1 MTSPNFEN
9 IDLWLFD
16 YVEGNLS
23 TYQKTLLENYI
34 LNHPELDVDLDM
46 WKMSTLAVSD
56 NFVSDIHIAKKKE
69 SRYAYYFTT
78 VLGAVIILL
87 IGQTDHLQLS
97 LNDTVNKIAQEENI
111 NTILTAEKISTE
123 RNTALVQVNKD
134 NDTPSKANRQSII
147 ENKENTLYTSS
158 INSSTLNTL
167 NIKAI
172 NSRDNELARMETIAP
187 TITTTKGSNVQINLT
202 PLTYKPLGQVLCDVS
217 ESDELANTNQDKVKK
232 QRALNGLKIST
243 KEIFNKIDRVLS
255 KSTALSNY
263 RDHYYMIPGISSSN
277 AHLSSTG
284 SVSQTR
290 FFSTSRVRWFES
302 EQQKLSQEFTI
313 DSYVRSLRSGVGAQV
328 SYDTYAGGTIKDW
341 NASLSFS
348 PKIALSRNISLEPV
362 AKLKVG
368 NKILNSNKVNNNT
381 VSLFNSAS
389 PQLFSFD
396 TTQAI
401 GRKLW
406 YRDLDA
412 GVTLNT
418 KVFYVG
424 FQAENILNHVENLY
438 QNEQNSNYR
447 TPTTYSVL
455 AGTQYM
461 SRNEKI
467 SFHPYVYMRSNVDA
481 TSYYT
486 GFSFDLDK
494 LFIGASYGSASQYSG
509 SIGLSLNQFALLLQ
523 STRAYQA
530 HLDQNLFTHQLTL
543 RINSPMSKKTRRYI
557 TL

>member
-16 YVEGNLS
+16 YIEGNLS

-56 NFVSDIHIAKKKE
+56 DFVSDIHIAKKKE

-87 IGQTDHLQLS
+87 IGQADHLQSS
-97 LNDTVNKIAQEENI
+97 LNDAANKIAQEEN
-111 NTILTAEKISTE
+111 NYTNLTAEKLSVE
-123 RNTALVQVNKD
+123 NNTAQVNKYA
-134 NDTPSKANRQSII
+134 DTPSKTNGQTIL
-147 ENKENTLYTSS
+147 ENKENILYTGS
-158 INSSTLNTL
+158 INSIALNTL
-167 NIKAI
+167 NSNTI
-172 NSRDNELARMETIAP
+172 NSSENELAVMETSVTTRIASQ
-187 TITTTKGSNVQINLT
+187 SNNTQIKLT
-202 PLTYKPLGQVLCDVS
+202 PLTYIPLGQVLYDVS
-217 ESDELANTNQDKVKK
+217 ESDELANTNQDKIKK
-232 QRALNGLKIST
+232 QRGLSGLKIST

-277 AHLSSTG
+277 ANLSSTG

-290 FFSTSRVRWFES
+290 FFSTSRVRWIES
-302 EQQKLSQEFTI
+302 EQQKLSQEFTL

-341 NASLSFS
+341 NASLTFS

-368 NKILNSNKVNNNT
+368 NKILNSSKVNNNT
-381 VSLFNSAS
+381 VSLFNSTS

-418 KVFYVG
+418 KVFYIG
-424 FQAENILNHVENLY
+424 FQAENLLNHVENLY
-438 QNEQNSNYR
+438 QNQQNSNYR

-467 SFHPYVYMRSNVDA
+467 SFHPYVYMRSNTDA
-481 TSYYT
+481 TSYYA

-494 LFIGASYGSASQYSG
+494 LFIGASYGSARAILWLNWTFFKSIRPSFTIHKSLSSSFRPKSLYS
-509 SIGLSLNQFALLLQ
+509 STHFAHQFTDEQ
-523 STRAYQA
+523 E
-530 HLDQNLFTHQLTL
+530 N
-543 RINSPMSKKTRRYI
+543 
-557 TL
+557 

>member
-16 YVEGNLS
+16 YIEGNLS
-23 TYQKTLLENYI
+23 MYQKTLLENYI

-56 NFVSDIHIAKKKE
+56 DFVSDIHIAKKKE

-78 VLGAVIILL
+78 VLGAVIILF
-87 IGQTDHLQLS
+87 IGQADHLQSS
-97 LNDTVNKIAQEENI
+97 LNDAANKIIQEEN
-111 NTILTAEKISTE
+111 NYTSLTAEKLSVDN
-123 RNTALVQVNKD
+123 NTAQVNKYAY
-134 NDTPSKANRQSII
+134 TPSKTNGQSIL
-147 ENKENTLYTSS
+147 ENKENILYTGSN
-158 INSSTLNTL
+158 NSSALNTL
-167 NIKAI
+167 NSNTI
-172 NSRDNELARMETIAP
+172 NSSENELAVMETRVPTRIASQS
-187 TITTTKGSNVQINLT
+187 SNTQIKLT
-202 PLTYKPLGQVLCDVS
+202 PLTYIPLGQVLYDVS
-217 ESDELANTNQDKVKK
+217 ESDELANTNQDKIKK
-232 QRALNGLKIST
+232 KRELSGLKIST

-263 RDHYYMIPGISSSN
+263 RDHYYIIPGISSSN
-277 AHLSSTG
+277 ANLSSTG

-290 FFSTSRVRWFES
+290 FFSTSRVRWVES
-302 EQQKLSQEFTI
+302 EQQKLSQEFTL

-341 NASLSFS
+341 NASLTFS

-368 NKILNSNKVNNNT
+368 NKILNSSKVNNNT
-381 VSLFNSAS
+381 VSLFNNTS

-418 KVFYVG
+418 KIFYIG
-424 FQAENILNHVENLY
+424 FQAENLLNHVENLY
-438 QNEQNSNYR
+438 QNQQNSNYR

-467 SFHPYVYMRSNVDA
+467 SFHPYVYMRSNADA
-481 TSYYT
+481 TSYYA

-494 LFIGASYGSASQYSG
+494 LFIGASYGSAEQYSG
-509 SIGLSLNQFALLLQ
+509 SIGLSFNQFALLLQ